1 MSKVEIYQ
9 RIQNDWL
16 FSLIFIIDNNPD
28 AVMSN
33 LSGMG
38 LLSTPPQDATRST
51 LLNDVLSI
59 KDDSKLR
66 EVMSVPYINNQT
78 NYTGGLESFFQTKAA
93 GVGLAIINGISV
105 LGSAFFQNRTSVNQS
120 EIAQLEFQT
129 AQTYL
134 QAQES
139 SKIFGID
146 KTVFSVLIGSVA
158 LIIIVA
164 IIVKRKR

>member
-1 MSKVEIYQ
+1 MNKVEIYQ

-33 LSGMG
+33 LSGVG
-38 LLSTPPQDATRST
+38 KLSTPPQEATRSS
-51 LLNDVLSI
+51 LLNDVLNI
-59 KDDSKLR
+59 KNDDVLR

-78 NYTGGLESFFQTKAA
+78 NYTGGMESLFQSKAV
-93 GVGLAIINGISV
+93 GVGLAIINGIAT

-134 QAQES
+134 QAQEAN
-139 SKIFGID
+139 KIFGID